1 MKFPGD
7 DVQQLAEYRYR
18 AVNGSPGEQQQFKVR
33 VACGVEGRIEVRLDP
48 LSSTAVAGVPV
59 SNTGGRQTWTTE
71 TADVSGITGTYA
83 VYLPVC
89 LRDQSAMH

>member
-33 VACGVEGRIEVRLDP
+33 VACGVEGIAVRLAP

-83 VYLPVC
+83 VYL
-89 LRDQSAMH
+89 RDQSAMH